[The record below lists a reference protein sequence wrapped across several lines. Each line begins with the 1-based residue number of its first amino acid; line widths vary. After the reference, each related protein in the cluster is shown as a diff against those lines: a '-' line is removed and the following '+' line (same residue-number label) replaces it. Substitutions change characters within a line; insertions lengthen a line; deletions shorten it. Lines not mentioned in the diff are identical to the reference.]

1 MRTKNL
7 LTLPALALLV
17 SLPALA
23 HDGVQ
28 NPAVM
33 ARMEGMSGIAQSMKT
48 LGQMAKGALD
58 FDAEIARQ
66 AAESAAQHAAM
77 IPDLFAEPEDDPKS
91 EALPAIWENF
101 DRFSAIAADLEKAA
115 LAASQTISAPRDLGS
130 AMQSMGASCKSCHSD
145 FRK

>member
-1 MRTKNL
+1 MRPQKL

-48 LGQMAKGALD
+48 LGQMSKGALD
-58 FDAEIARQ
+58 FDADIARK

-101 DRFSAIAADLEKAA
+101 DRFSALAADLENAA
-115 LAASQTISAPRDLGS
+115 LTAAQTISAPGDLKA
-130 AMQSMGASCKSCHSD
+130 AMQSLGATCKSCHSE